1 MTDNTAN
8 NSWRPVGYWGLTL
21 ATVIGFPLMVVQGVI
36 FPDANLAASAQVYP
50 YVLAAWCGAAGIRQ
64 WGKNMGSEYSYRHTE
79 TTQSYGGDSWSG

>member
-36 FPDANLAASAQVYP
+36 FPVADLTAAAQVYP

-64 WGKNMGSEYSYRHTE
+64 WGKNMGSEHSSYRYTS
-79 TTQSYGGDSWSG
+79 TSSYGGDQWSA